1 MQRQRLLALA
11 GVDYLLVQS
20 EAKQRIFGTQ
30 VLASLRAEQTQQI
43 SQDCFGPHI
52 VVVTLAHALYFF
64 HPFSDSACLEPSEP
78 PLLHRSRTQSTVIN
92 AVSDTIVFN

>member
-52 VVVTLAHALYFF
+52 VVVTLAHALL
-64 HPFSDSACLEPSEP
+64 FSSIFGFCMS
-78 PLLHRSRTQSTVIN
+78 
-92 AVSDTIVFN
+92 

>member
-1 MQRQRLLALA
+1 MQRLALA

-52 VVVTLAHALYFF
+52 VVVTLAHALYTFF
-64 HPFSDSACLEPSEP
+64 IHFRILHVLSPPSHHLFTGP
-78 PLLHRSRTQSTVIN
+78 GRKAR
-92 AVSDTIVFN
+92 